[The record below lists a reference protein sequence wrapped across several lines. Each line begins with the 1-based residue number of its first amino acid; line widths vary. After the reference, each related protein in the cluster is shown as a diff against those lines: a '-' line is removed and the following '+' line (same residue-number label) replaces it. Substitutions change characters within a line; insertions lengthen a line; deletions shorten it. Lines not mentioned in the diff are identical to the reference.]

1 MVLGLENIKGMEFLN
16 EISFS
21 GVLKGLGDFA
31 LLLILIAVI
40 GGGSALFLY
49 FKKQKNLYDQKLHF
63 FEEVSGQMIPTED
76 LNATELIIPGTDI
89 KVFYVNSKDL
99 YMPRGTKKMGKK
111 SYWYAIRNNRE
122 IVNFVMKNL
131 NKDMI
136 EAGLDYDHTDMRY
149 AYANLKEII
158 KRNYR
163 DKATKWW
170 KEYANVIAVVV
181 FVFVLTISFWF
192 LIGKM
197 GSILDKIP
205 PLLEKIVQLE
215 KASGLGASSGV
226 SPG

>member
-1 MVLGLENIKGMEFLN
+1 MVFGLENIRGLEFLN
-16 EISFS
+16 NLDLS
-21 GVLKGLGDFA
+21 GVLKGVGNLA
-31 LLLILIAVI
+31 LLLILIFII
-40 GGGSALFLY
+40 GGGLASFIY
-49 FKKQKNLYDQKLHF
+49 FKKRKNLYDQKLHF
-63 FEEVSGQMIPTED
+63 FEEVSGQMIPIED
-76 LNATELIIPGTDI
+76 LNAMELIIPGTSI
-89 KVFYVNSKDL
+89 KVFYVKSKDL

-122 IVNFVMKNL
+122 IVNFIMKNL

-192 LIGKM
+192 LLGKIG
-197 GSILDKIP
+197 GILDKIP
-205 PLLEKIVQLE
+205 ALLDRIASLE
-215 KASGLGASSGV
+215 QATATSGV
-226 SPG
+226 IQG